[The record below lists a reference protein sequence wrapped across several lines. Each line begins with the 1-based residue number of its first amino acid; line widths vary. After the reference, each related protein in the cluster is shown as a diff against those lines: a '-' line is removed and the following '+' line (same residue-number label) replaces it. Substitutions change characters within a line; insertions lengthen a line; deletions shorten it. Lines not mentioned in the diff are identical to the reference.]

1 MLKLLSGAAAALLIS
16 TPLAVAPALAAGG
29 GGSNTPN
36 CKAGEVYD
44 QAKERCV
51 PKSSSLDTDSLYET
65 GRALAYA
72 GRYEEAIDILKL
84 AEDRNDPRVLNMLGY
99 SHRKQGHLLIGLGY
113 YEEALRIDPDHV
125 LTREYMGEA
134 FLQMGDLASARSQL
148 DEIARRAGADSKE
161 YGELAAHIA
170 AFEQKG

>member
-1 MLKLLSGAAAALLIS
+1 MLKLLTGAAVALVVAAPI
-16 TPLAVAPALAAGG
+16 AIAPAFAAGG
-29 GGSNTPN
+29 DTTTPS

-44 QAKERCV
+44 QAKQRCV
-51 PKSSSLDTDSLYET
+51 PKSSSLDTDSLFET
-65 GRALAYA
+65 GRALAYE
-72 GRYEEAIDILKL
+72 GRYDEAIDVLKL

-134 FLQMGDLASARSQL
+134 FLQMGDLASARKQL
-148 DEIARRAGADSKE
+148 EEIAERAGADSRE

-170 AFEQKG
+170 AFEERG